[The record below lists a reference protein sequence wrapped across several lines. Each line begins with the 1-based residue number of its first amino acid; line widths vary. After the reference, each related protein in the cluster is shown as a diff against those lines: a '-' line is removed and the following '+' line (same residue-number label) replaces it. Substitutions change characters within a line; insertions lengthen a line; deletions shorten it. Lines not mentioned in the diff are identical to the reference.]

1 MLQNENY
8 CIIRA
13 LFVSYACLAQL
24 ARATDS

>member
-1 MLQNENY
+1 MLQKEKY

-13 LFVSYACLAQL
+13 LFVNYACLAQL